1 MNRHILGD
9 NLYGFKG
16 ELNKIN
22 RFYLHA
28 YNLYLI
34 HPITKEKMSFT
45 AKLSDDM
52 HDFLTNNFNMELVN
66 DKIDEANIIK
76 CFNFTS

>member
-1 MNRHILGD
+1 
-9 NLYGFKG
+9 
-16 ELNKIN
+16 
-22 RFYLHA
+22 
-28 YNLYLI
+28 
-34 HPITKEKMSFT
+34 MSFT